1 MRPTRKPV
9 EPDRDEGAVRV
20 ETTKPTAVPGHDH
33 QRIALAGAPPV
44 NKPLGTRP
52 PGFDVASSRRE
63 QAGSTDFPLTCDE
76 PRSVQLWFRPG
87 ARGFENPSA
96 EGASRP
102 QKRQSACSP
111 HRFHVKRAAHVLGS
125 PLHAPEARGRFINP

>member
-96 EGASRP
+96 EDRETVGFR
-102 QKRQSACSP
+102 SP
-111 HRFHVKRAAHVLGS
+111 RKEH
-125 PLHAPEARGRFINP
+125 HAPRNVSRRAHLTGFT

>member
-52 PGFDVASSRRE
+52 PGFDVASSQRE
-63 QAGSTDFPLTCDE
+63 QAGSTDFPLAREWTSLC
-76 PRSVQLWFRPG
+76 PALVPARRARFR
-87 ARGFENPSA
+87 
-96 EGASRP
+96 
-102 QKRQSACSP
+102 K
-111 HRFHVKRAAHVLGS
+111 
-125 PLHAPEARGRFINP
+125 PLR